1 MTRGIL
7 TTIALAAAVLTA
19 AATAGAAPLAWG
31 GKQDIGALMALADEH
46 FDLEKTDAVFL
57 LDGLSVSFHEDGTRE
72 TAVHRIVW
80 ISTELATDEYAD
92 LRVPYDTT
100 TSTLTV
106 HALRTWRDGRWW
118 PDESKLSPTAIV
130 ETTPSALIAADD
142 YTTIREAALLHDGV
156 EIPCVLETAY
166 TITEARDPDAGA
178 DGLWILPNTYPSVRV
193 ERSITLPGE
202 ATLRHRERNGA
213 PTPQTTVE
221 GEPRRTYR
229 WTADVVDRRKR
240 PLTDDPALYEPRIEW
255 STWETRGAHAEAV
268 VAALEDAMILSDAL
282 KDTVAGLIEH
292 EPVDLAKARAVADY
306 VNDSTRSVHYDD
318 SFWELKPRTAT
329 RTWETAYGHR
339 LDRAVLAAAL
349 FREAGLR
356 ILFTYRSRGY
366 VEGFGDDLLGTG
378 SLEGVGVWITGN
390 GVDAYYDPESGVL
403 DVGESDLHGRRLW
416 FLGDLSRVFVNV
428 SGGLVANTYELIVTL
443 EPANEEGY
451 GGSGFVNIRGGLAP
465 YDRAVGLDGECA
477 GYLEQVAHAVA
488 AGATL
493 TEHGVIRMDRDQ
505 VVAGFE
511 FDVEAPEP
519 DDRGRIEL
527 AVGDPPGGVLDRLP
541 GDAHLYDAERGSPLA
556 LFGPM
561 RQRVTFRVK
570 TAGQEVVRVPEP
582 RSIENAVGRF
592 SVSVEEEDGWT
603 SVTRELAVGP
613 SQAGAETR
621 ELGATVIA
629 PDEWPLLR
637 ELLLEETER
646 TNRSVFLR

>member
-1 MTRGIL
+1 MRRGIP

-31 GKQDIGALMALADEH
+31 GGQDIGALMGLAEEH
-46 FDLEKTDAVFL
+46 FDLERTDAVFL

-72 TAVHRIVW
+72 TTVHRIVW
-80 ISTELATDEYAD
+80 ISTELATDQYAD
-92 LRVPYDTT
+92 LRVPYDAATA
-100 TSTLTV
+100 TLTV

-118 PDESKLSPTAIV
+118 PDESQVSPTAVV
-130 ETTPSALIAADD
+130 ETTPSALITADD

-166 TITEARDPDAGA
+166 TITEAGDPEAGA
-178 DGLWILPNTYPSVRV
+178 DGLWILPNAYPSVRV
-193 ERSITLPGE
+193 ERSITLPGG

-221 GEPRRTYR
+221 GELKRTYR
-229 WTADVVDRRKR
+229 WTADLVDRLER
-240 PLTDDPALYEPRIEW
+240 PLTDDPALYEPHVEW
-255 STWETRGAHAEAV
+255 STWETLGAHGEAIM
-268 VAALEDAMILSDAL
+268 AALGEAMLLSDTL
-282 KDTVAGLIEH
+282 KDTVATLIEH
-292 EPVDLAKARAVADY
+292 EPIDLARARAVAEY
-306 VNDSTRSVHYDD
+306 VNDSTRSIHYDD

-356 ILFTYRSRGY
+356 TLFTYRSEGY
-366 VEGFGDDLLGTG
+366 VEGLGDDLVGTG
-378 SLEGVGVWITGN
+378 RLEGVGVWITGD
-390 GVDAYYDPESGVL
+390 GVDGYYDPESGAL
-403 DVGESDLHGRRLW
+403 DVGESYLHGRELW
-416 FLGDLSRVFVNV
+416 FLGDLSRMFTNV
-428 SGGLVANTYELIVTL
+428 SGGLVGNTYELIVTL
-443 EPANEEGY
+443 EPAEEGGY
-451 GGSGFVNIRGGLAP
+451 GGSGFADIRGALAP
-465 YDRAVGLDGECA
+465 YDRTVGLDGECS
-477 GYLEQVAHAVA
+477 GYLERIAGAAA
-488 AGATL
+488 AGASL
-493 TEHGVIRMDRDQ
+493 SEHGVIRMDRDQ

-561 RQRVTFRVK
+561 RQRVVLRIK
-570 TAGQEVVRVPEP
+570 TADREVVRVPEP
-582 RSIENAVGRF
+582 RSIENGVGRF
-592 SVSVEEEDGWT
+592 SVSVEEEDGWIT
-603 SVTRELAVGP
+603 VTRELAVEA
-613 SQAGAETR
+613 SQTGAPPR
-621 ELGATVIA
+621 ELGAVVIA
-629 PDEWPLLR
+629 PEEWPLLR